1 LKSLTDKVIAGARLS
16 AGEAIGL
23 ASVEGPMVFEL
34 FFHANGI
41 RQAFR
46 GDRVDL
52 CSIMNAKSGACP
64 EDCSY
69 CAQSS
74 RAKAGLKPYPLMGK
88 EVVLQRANEALE
100 EGARRFCIV
109 TSGLRPPA
117 KELKTIA
124 SMITGIRKLGLLP
137 CATLGLLGK
146 DELRALKDAGLE
158 RYHHNLETSRRFFPE
173 ICSSHS
179 YDDKLRTIEAV
190 RASGLSLCS
199 GGIFGMGEDWQ
210 DRIDMAL
217 ALRELGADS
226 IPVNFL
232 IPVKGTR
239 LEGLEP
245 MSPLEALKIV
255 SLYRFLLPDKE
266 IRLCGGRAQTLGEM
280 NALVFIA
287 GADGLLIGNYLTK
300 TGRRPEDDLRLIRQ
314 FGLRAHQKA
323 Q

>member
-16 AGEAIGL
+16 EGEAMGL
-23 ASVEGPMVFEL
+23 ASLEGPGVFEL
-34 FFHANGI
+34 FFHANTI

-52 CSIMNAKSGACP
+52 CSITNAKSGACP

-74 RAKAGLKPYPLMGK
+74 RAKTGLKPYPLLEKGL
-88 EVVLQRANEALE
+88 VLQRAKEALAS
-100 EGARRFCIV
+100 GARRFCIA
-109 TSGLRPPA
+109 TSGKRPEA
-117 KELKTIA
+117 KELKAIA
-124 SMITGIRKLGLLP
+124 SMITGIRLLGLLP

-146 DELRALKDAGLE
+146 EELCALKDAGLE

-179 YDDKLRTIEAV
+179 YDEKLRTIGAAK
-190 RASGLSLCS
+190 ASGLSLCS
-199 GGIFGMGEDWQ
+199 GGLFGMGEDWQ
-210 DRIDMAL
+210 DRIDMAMT
-217 ALRELGADS
+217 LRETGADS
-226 IPVNFL
+226 IPINFL
-232 IPVKGTR
+232 IPIKGTR
-239 LEGLEP
+239 LEGLDP
-245 MSPLEALKIV
+245 MGPLEALKIV

-300 TGRRPEDDLRLIRQ
+300 TGRHPEDDLRLIRE
-314 FGLRAHQKA
+314 FGLRVHQKA